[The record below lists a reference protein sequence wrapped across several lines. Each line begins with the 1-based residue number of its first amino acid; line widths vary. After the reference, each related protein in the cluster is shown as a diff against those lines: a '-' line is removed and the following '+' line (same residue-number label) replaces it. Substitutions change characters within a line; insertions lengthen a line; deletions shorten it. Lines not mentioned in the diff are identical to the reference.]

1 MASQRRLIEVDFPI
15 GPVSRES
22 VREKNIR
29 HGHISTLH
37 IWWARRPLAASRAT
51 ALAALLPDPGGPGQ
65 RQRLL
70 DLVRDIA
77 PWEVVKDGD
86 SELVRRAREL
96 VRQAHDGRPP
106 RVLDCFAGGG
116 NIALELLR
124 LGCETH
130 ALDYNPV
137 AALILKGV
145 LEYPQ
150 RFGRPVPR
158 LEPTPNGLA
167 VERQVSPL
175 AEAVE
180 RWGRWVLEEARKE
193 LERFYPSDPDGSV
206 PVGYIWARTLPCQNP
221 SCGAEIPLM
230 RQTWLAKKE
239 GRRIALRLVPD
250 RARRRVEFQVVE
262 GKAIDFDPE
271 EGTVTRANVR
281 CPICRGAID
290 DGTTRRLFR
299 EGKAGGRMV
308 AVVLHHP
315 DRPGKRYRLPTARD
329 LEAYRA
335 AEEALEEKRRKLWEE
350 WGMDPVPDE
359 PLRSERPSPNARG
372 LSAVTRYQ
380 MQTWGDLFNPR
391 QKLALITFADCRPPR
406 PQAQMLAQGTDP
418 DFAKAVVTYLAITFN
433 RLADKNANLVVYNV
447 AGEKIEHVFGRQA
460 LPMVWDY
467 VEVNPFTD
475 VGWPNMQEWVDMVLA
490 HLTRIP
496 LVEDLPQVRQGSAT
510 ELPYPDNYFDAV
522 ITDPPYYDNVP
533 YSDLSDFFY
542 VWLKRTVGDLHP
554 ELFATPL
561 TPKAQEMVA
570 DASKAGGMEELPRQP
585 L

>member
-1 MASQRRLIEVDFPI
+1 
-15 GPVSRES
+15 
-22 VREKNIR
+22 
-29 HGHISTLH
+29 
-37 IWWARRPLAASRAT
+37 
-51 ALAALLPDPGGPGQ
+51 
-65 RQRLL
+65 
-70 DLVRDIA
+70 
-77 PWEVVKDGD
+77 
-86 SELVRRAREL
+86 VRRAREL

-335 AEEALEEKRRKLWEE
+335 AEQALEEKRRKLWEE

-359 PLRSERPSPNARG
+359 KIITPCHEVDRPPMYG
-372 LSAVTRYQ
+372 
-380 MQTWGDLFNPR
+380 MPTWGDLFNPR
-391 QKLALITFADCRPPR
+391 QKLALLTFAEKVR
-406 PQAQMLAQGTDP
+406 QAHAHLLSQGAESE
-418 DFAKAVVTYLAITFN
+418 FAKAVATYLALSFN
-433 RLADKNANLVVYNV
+433 RLAASHNTLCRWQP
-447 AGEKIEHVFGRQA
+447 AGEKIADVFSRQA
-460 LPMVWDY
+460 LPMIWDY
-467 VEVNPFTD
+467 AESNPFGESSRSWNELFKDTD
-475 VGWPNMQEWVDMVLA
+475 GVLA
-490 HLTRIP
+490 HLTSIP
-496 LVEDLPQVRQGSAT
+496 PAEG
-510 ELPYPDNYFDAV
+510 N
-522 ITDPPYYDNVP
+522 
-533 YSDLSDFFY
+533 SD
-542 VWLKRTVGDLHP
+542 G
-554 ELFATPL
+554 
-561 TPKAQEMVA
+561 
-570 DASKAGGMEELPRQP
+570 
-585 L
+585 